1 MRKMKKLLTSVILTT
16 GLLVPTI
23 ALASDNNLW
32 SNPTEYYSMPNG
44 TEQLNKSERL
54 VKGHTYKV
62 SFDAETYGEN
72 VLLLYTQNKSYL
84 NQFLPLTG
92 DWAHYEYTFYAK
104 TNTRVVFEDLQS
116 MGDINIKN
124 IRVELVK

>member
-1 MRKMKKLLTSVILTT
+1 MKKLLTSVILTT

-44 TEQLNKSERL
+44 TEQSNKSDRL
-54 VKGHTYKV
+54 TKGHTYKV

-72 VLLLYTQNKSYL
+72 VLLLYTQNKNYL
-84 NQFLPLTG
+84 NRSIRSGLP
-92 DWAHYEYTFYAK
+92 
-104 TNTRVVFEDLQS
+104 
-116 MGDINIKN
+116 
-124 IRVELVK
+124 